1 VNVLGIETSCD
12 ETAAAVV
19 RDGCHTL
26 SNVVSSQVRLHA
38 RYGGVVPELA
48 SRQHVE
54 AISLVVDEA
63 LDRARCRLDDIDAVA
78 VTIGPGLAGA
88 LLVGAN
94 FAKAL
99 AYARSIPLVAVNHL
113 EGHLYAAWLDSDE
126 ERAFPCLGMIVS
138 GGHSD
143 IVLIEGHG
151 RYRRLGQ
158 TADDAAGEA
167 FDKVAR
173 LLGLGFPGGPAIEKL
188 AAGAGPASLRLPRAR
203 LKRPYDYSFSGLK
216 TKVLRLVRGE
226 EGEPPPSRELAV
238 AFQEAVVD
246 ALVTKGVRA
255 AQDHGVKGI
264 ILSGGVAANALLR
277 SELVERS
284 PVRVLVPPP
293 VLCTDNGAMIAAC
306 GWQLL
311 QAGNAAPLDADVQ
324 PGLRIG

>member
-1 VNVLGIETSCD
+1 MV
-12 ETAAAVV
+12 
-19 RDGCHTL
+19 
-26 SNVVSSQVRLHA
+26 
-38 RYGGVVPELA
+38 
-48 SRQHVE
+48 
-54 AISLVVDEA
+54 AI
-63 LDRARCRLDDIDAVA
+63 
-78 VTIGPGLAGA
+78 
-88 LLVGAN
+88 
-94 FAKAL
+94 
-99 AYARSIPLVAVNHL
+99 
-113 EGHLYAAWLDSDE
+113 AAWA
-126 ERAFPCLGMIVS
+126 RP
-138 GGHSD
+138 
-143 IVLIEGHG
+143 
-151 RYRRLGQ
+151 
-158 TADDAAGEA
+158 GEA